1 MYTKNSQRYAHWNAD
16 KLLVPRHYSAL
27 PPPLS
32 CFASLPSSQAFPA
45 IHQQLRGGG
54 KQKCA
59 PKNRT
64 PLE

>member
-1 MYTKNSQRYAHWNAD
+1 MYAHWNAD

-45 IHQQLRGGG
+45 IHQQLRGGPN
-54 KQKCA
+54 KNVHQKTA
-59 PKNRT
+59 PLSNEIRLKH
-64 PLE
+64 L